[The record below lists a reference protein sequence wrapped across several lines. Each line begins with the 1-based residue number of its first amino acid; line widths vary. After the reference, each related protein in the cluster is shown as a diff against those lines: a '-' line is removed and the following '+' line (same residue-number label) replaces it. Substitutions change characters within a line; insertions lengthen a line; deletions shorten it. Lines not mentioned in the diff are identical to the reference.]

1 MQKLPSIVQAN
12 KLIKEGK
19 EIAVLAGQDVIY
31 VTQKQLEFANETKLT
46 KANIREMF
54 IQWCGLDTRYGY
66 KYFN

>member
-1 MQKLPSIVQAN
+1 MTKLPSIVQAN
-12 KLIKEGK
+12 KLIEQGE
-19 EIAVLAGQDVIY
+19 EIAILAGNDVIY
-31 VTQKQLEFANETKLT
+31 VTKKQLEFADEKKLT